1 MGDIENIRDWRGK
14 DVLDGSGAKIGTV
27 EDVYF
32 DSETDEPRFL
42 CVRAGRLRHHTV
54 LVPVAGV
61 TASPEHLT
69 VAVSKKVTKDAP
81 TTDSGGDLS
90 TGYEEQLFGY
100 YGLEYHVGQTPG
112 GRRLVRR

>member
-1 MGDIENIRDWRGK
+1 MGDVENIRDWRGK
-14 DVLDGSGAKIGTV
+14 DVLDGSGEKIGTV

-42 CVRAGRLRHHTV
+42 CVRAGKLRHHTI
-54 LVPVAGV
+54 LIPSAGV

-69 VAVSKKVTKDAP
+69 VTVSKDVAKDAP
-81 TTDSGGDLS
+81 TVEPGADLS
-90 TGYEEQLFGY
+90 AEYEERLFGY